1 MPYLI
6 DGNNLIG
13 YLPSLEIK
21 APESQY
27 ELISRLIIFQKI
39 KNTRVMVV
47 FDGPPNPNLSEEDF
61 KGMSFY
67 VFYPDFD
74 QNADDVIKKIISKE
88 TDLRRFFVVSS
99 DKEIKFFAKSKGA
112 QSLNCQEFNKQL
124 KKAVKKYKKIME
136 LEKNVELPSP
146 LEVKFWSKIF
156 DRKK

>member
-13 YLPSLEIK
+13 YLPTLEIK
-21 APESQY
+21 APESRY

-47 FDGPPNPNLSEEDF
+47 FDGPPDPSLTQEDF
-61 KGMSFY
+61 RGMPFY
-67 VFYPDFD
+67 VFYPDFG
-74 QNADDVIKKIISKE
+74 QNADDIIKKIISKE

-99 DKEIKFFAKSKGA
+99 DREIKCHAKSKGA

-124 KKAVKKYKKIME
+124 KRSLKKYRKNKEM
-136 LEKNVELPSP
+136 EKNVEPPSP
-146 LEVKFWSKIF
+146 LEVKFWTKIF
-156 DRKK
+156 ERKK